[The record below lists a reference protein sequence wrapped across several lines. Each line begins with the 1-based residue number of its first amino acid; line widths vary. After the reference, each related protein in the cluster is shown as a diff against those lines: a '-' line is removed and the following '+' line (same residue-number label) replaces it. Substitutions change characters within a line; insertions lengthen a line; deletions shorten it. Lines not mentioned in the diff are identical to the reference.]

1 MKLIDP
7 QLLPLPHLIIKS
19 ESHQTGQ
26 GSGGAQSVCGGWRG
40 RRMKG
45 NTEGHR
51 RASGDQ
57 PGRGGVCA
65 GEPMVSAT
73 WHRILESNKM
83 RMQPWGVVPVGP

>member
-1 MKLIDP
+1 
-7 QLLPLPHLIIKS
+7 
-19 ESHQTGQ
+19 
-26 GSGGAQSVCGGWRG
+26 
-40 RRMKG
+40 MKG

-51 RASGDQ
+51 RASGDH
-57 PGRGGVCA
+57 PGRGGGVCA

>member
-1 MKLIDP
+1 
-7 QLLPLPHLIIKS
+7 
-19 ESHQTGQ
+19 
-26 GSGGAQSVCGGWRG
+26 
-40 RRMKG
+40 MKG